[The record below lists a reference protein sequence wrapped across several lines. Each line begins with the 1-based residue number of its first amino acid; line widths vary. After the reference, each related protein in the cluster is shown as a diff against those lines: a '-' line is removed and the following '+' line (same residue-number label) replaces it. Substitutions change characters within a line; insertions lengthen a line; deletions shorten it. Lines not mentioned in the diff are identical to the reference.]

1 TRFSILTGIVFSTY
15 LGGSSDEEISN
26 NNGLILD
33 SVNNVY
39 LIGGT
44 TSSNFPVTSNGHDI
58 LYNADWDV
66 TVSKLSPDGS
76 NLLYSTF
83 LGSDFDDRAHFATID
98 STNKL
103 YVSGSTASTN
113 FPTLYAFDNTH
124 NGGTDIFITTFEL
137 DSTNPVINLNSPT
150 NDTWI
155 QNQGFI
161 DLSISDD
168 TIISQTLYNWDNNNN
183 ESLGFPY
190 NISLIDSEGEH
201 KLNVFAEDIAGSWT
215 KKSFIFSIDKTGPVI
230 SLPSPNNASEHQSGT
245 LLNFTIEDDLSNLD
259 QILYRWNNSDT
270 NTTFSSP
277 FDLSIPAI
285 DAAYSLQIY
294 AKDLAGNWA
303 AKVFL
308 FISDNTPPQ
317 GDFFGV
323 SFGSTIHIEDVHTIG
338 IENIT
343 ELNGLSRVEFLLNDE
358 SVLNTSSSPY
368 RWIWTT
374 TDVIN
379 GDYTVTIK
387 VVDSAGNTLSQD
399 FSVKVINP
407 EDSPGDNLLFGLDT
421 PTLIGIVIGGRADAL
436 FKQTKG
442 QDDDIEKISKE
453 FGFKIPEYRRHLKQE
468 DLI

>member
-1 TRFSILTGIVFSTY
+1 T
-15 LGGSSDEEISN
+15 
-26 NNGLILD
+26 
-33 SVNNVY
+33 
-39 LIGGT
+39 
-44 TSSNFPVTSNGHDI
+44 
-58 LYNADWDV
+58 
-66 TVSKLSPDGS
+66 
-76 NLLYSTF
+76 
-83 LGSDFDDRAHFATID
+83 
-98 STNKL
+98 
-103 YVSGSTASTN
+103 
-113 FPTLYAFDNTH
+113 
-124 NGGTDIFITTFEL
+124 
-137 DSTNPVINLNSPT
+137 
-150 NDTWI
+150 
-155 QNQGFI
+155 
-161 DLSISDD
+161 
-168 TIISQTLYNWDNNNN
+168 
-183 ESLGFPY
+183 ES
-190 NISLIDSEGEH
+190 
-201 KLNVFAEDIAGSWT
+201 
-215 KKSFIFSIDKTGPVI
+215 
-230 SLPSPNNASEHQSGT
+230 
-245 LLNFTIEDDLSNLD
+245 
-259 QILYRWNNSDT
+259 
-270 NTTFSSP
+270 
-277 FDLSIPAI
+277 
-285 DAAYSLQIY
+285 AYSLQIY

-421 PTLIGIVIGGRADAL
+421 PTLIGIVIGAVTAIPTGFALVRRFRRRAKFRRADAL